1 MPGAVRK
8 YTFRGGRERNQ
19 SLAFFAILDFYTG
32 PGSKVPVQGFIHLGR
47 WYEDNCPAGKAAWLG
62 AAVGPTKLAE
72 QEVEKAEV

>member
-1 MPGAVRK
+1 MP
-8 YTFRGGRERNQ
+8 
-19 SLAFFAILDFYTG
+19 SLTPILALALG
-32 PGSKVPVQGFIHLGR
+32 VPVQGPIHLGQ